1 MAKKASATP
10 DPRFEVL
17 RMLTEVQKDKLLLKL
32 FRKDPLLVEKLAFE
46 FFEDKSDLNRRVND
60 IKQNI
65 DKYLTLKYIPWN
77 TPGDLMMQMRSL
89 NASIT
94 EHVKITKDKHSEI
107 ELTILLLNTAFE
119 RFQTML
125 NEKKQRSGTFSKYVV
140 TRTVKVLQLLQKM
153 HPDNDLDFKADL
165 NRLLAYLYAYSPTSD
180 LAKDEKLPPQY
191 FR

>member
-46 FFEDKSDLNRRVND
+46 FFEDKSDLNKRVND

-65 DKYLTLKYIPWN
+65 DKYLTLKYVPWD

-94 EHVKITKDKHSEI
+94 EHVKITKDKHGEI
-107 ELTILLLNTAFE
+107 ELALLLLNTAFE
-119 RFQTML
+119 RFWTML
-125 NEKKQRSGTFSKYVV
+125 NEKRQRSGTFSKYVV

-153 HPDNDLDFKADL
+153 HPDNDLDFKTDL
-165 NRLLAYLYAYSPTSD
+165 NRLLAYLYEYSPTSY
-180 LAKDEKLPPQY
+180 LARDEKLPPQY